1 MASFFSDFGIMWY
14 LKELNKREFVKFK
27 EFLKQE
33 ILQFGLTISCTEVK
47 RATREGLANLLLKH
61 YEEKQAWNITFNIF
75 QKLNRTDLIE
85 RAKREIAGH
94 PKLYQAHLK
103 TKLTHDSSRVFTTI
117 IQDLLKEKFT
127 QNDRAY
133 FENLLL
139 SNRTVMRPQVVVI
152 KGMAGI
158 GKTLILKKLMF
169 AWSKGLLFQNNFS
182 YIFYFCCQDVKQLKT
197 ASLAELISREWPGS
211 SAPIEEILSEPE
223 KLLFLIDSLEG
234 MEWDLSECESKLC
247 DNCIEMQPVNVVLS
261 SLLMRKILP
270 ESSLIISTTPETFEK
285 MENRIKYTSVRTVT
299 GLNDNDIISC
309 FHNLFQDMNRALEV
323 FSLVRKNEQLFNI
336 CQAPIVCC
344 MIAKCLKNEIEKGKD
359 PISLCRRITSLYT
372 TYIFNLF
379 IPQNAQYPSKKSQDQ
394 MQGLCF
400 LAAEGMWTNTFVFS
414 EESLRRNGIMDS
426 DIPTL
431 LDIGMLVK
439 IRESENSY
447 IFLHPSVQEVCAAIF
462 YFLKSHEDHPSQYV
476 KCIDILIFTFLKK
489 IKTEWIFLGC
499 FIFGLLHELEQKKL
513 DAFFGHQLSQEIKHQ
528 FYQCLETIRGN
539 EELQE
544 QIDGMKL
551 FYCLF
556 EMEDEAFLVQ
566 AMNCIEQINFV
577 AKDYSDIIVAA
588 YCLKHCSTLKK
599 VSFSTQNI
607 LNEEQECSSMERL
620 LTYWNQ
626 MCSIFISN
634 KDIQELQIKQTGLS
648 DPAFSVFY
656 NHWKNRTCTI
666 KILKANMVSFLC
678 EKHLFFEFIQD
689 HNLQYLDFSFTCLSH
704 INVELLCDVL
714 NQAECNVEKLVVE
727 QCNLSPDDCQNFAFV
742 LMNSKTLKIL
752 NLACNNLDKGIYS
765 LCKALCHPNCILENL
780 VLDNCSL
787 SEQCWDY
794 LSDALR
800 QNKILCHLDISNN
813 ELKDKG
819 LKILCKA
826 LTLPNCVLKSLCMT
840 HCLITSSG
848 CQDLAEVLR
857 NNQNLKG
864 LQISNNKLEDA
875 GVKLLCDAL
884 KHPNC
889 HLMDLGLEACEI
901 TSASSED
908 LSSAFLQ
915 SNTLGRVNLCGNAF
929 EISGLAL
936 FPRF

>member
-1 MASFFSDFGIMWY
+1 MLWMFSPVF
-14 LKELNKREFVKFK
+14 
-27 EFLKQE
+27 
-33 ILQFGLTISCTEVK
+33 
-47 RATREGLANLLLKH
+47 
-61 YEEKQAWNITFNIF
+61 
-75 QKLNRTDLIE
+75 TDS
-85 RAKREIAGH
+85 GH

-117 IQDLLKEKFT
+117 IQDLLKDKFT
-127 QNDRAY
+127 QNDHAY

-169 AWSKGLLFQNNFS
+169 AWSKGLLFQNKFS

-223 KLLFLIDSLEG
+223 KLLFIIDSLEG

-299 GLNDNDIISC
+299 GFNANSIISC

-336 CQAPIVCC
+336 CQAPVVCC
-344 MIAKCLKNEIEKGKD
+344 MIANCLKNEIEKGKD
-359 PISLCRRITSLYT
+359 PISVCRRITSLYT

-394 MQGLCF
+394 LQGLCF

-414 EESLRRNGIMDS
+414 EESLTRNGIMDS

-447 IFLHPSVQEVCAAIF
+447 IFFHPSVQEVCAAIF

-476 KCIDILIFTFLKK
+476 KCIDILIFMFLKK

-588 YCLKHCSTLKK
+588 YCLKQCSTLKK

-607 LNEEQECSSMERL
+607 LNEEQEYSSM
-620 LTYWNQ
+620 
-626 MCSIFISN
+626 
-634 KDIQELQIKQTGLS
+634 
-648 DPAFSVFY
+648 
-656 NHWKNRTCTI
+656 
-666 KILKANMVSFLC
+666 
-678 EKHLFFEFIQD
+678 
-689 HNLQYLDFSFTCLSH
+689 
-704 INVELLCDVL
+704 
-714 NQAECNVEKLVVE
+714 
-727 QCNLSPDDCQNFAFV
+727 
-742 LMNSKTLKIL
+742 
-752 NLACNNLDKGIYS
+752 
-765 LCKALCHPNCILENL
+765 
-780 VLDNCSL
+780 
-787 SEQCWDY
+787 
-794 LSDALR
+794 
-800 QNKILCHLDISNN
+800 
-813 ELKDKG
+813 
-819 LKILCKA
+819 
-826 LTLPNCVLKSLCMT
+826 
-840 HCLITSSG
+840 
-848 CQDLAEVLR
+848 
-857 NNQNLKG
+857 
-864 LQISNNKLEDA
+864 
-875 GVKLLCDAL
+875 
-884 KHPNC
+884 
-889 HLMDLGLEACEI
+889 
-901 TSASSED
+901 
-908 LSSAFLQ
+908 
-915 SNTLGRVNLCGNAF
+915 
-929 EISGLAL
+929 
-936 FPRF
+936 